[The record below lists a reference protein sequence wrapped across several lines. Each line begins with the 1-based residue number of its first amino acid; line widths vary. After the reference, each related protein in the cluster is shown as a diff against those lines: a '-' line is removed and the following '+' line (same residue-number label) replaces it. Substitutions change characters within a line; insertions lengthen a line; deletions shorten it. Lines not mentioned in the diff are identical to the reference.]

1 MNTIKLFIALA
12 LLSTV
17 LCADDYSD
25 VLKAIDA
32 MIAQEEQKKHFMA
45 HLSDIDHSHDAPLPH
60 DLAYSPEYSV
70 KDLTDGIAYVSALR
84 GAGKPKT
91 PIFTDKDKSDFAR
104 ADVPSQKLSQQE
116 GLHQTL
122 LQNTNLL
129 NNPQK
134 ENELKKSTLNSLI
147 EEEQHLQNPLH
158 DIPVFNTTQT
168 PKNFVLEC
176 TLDMENGVPC
186 PGGKCF
192 NGKCKPDQPCYDDC
206 CDSKKFALPDG
217 APCKGGNCLR
227 GRCRAFPLC
236 IGECCESSLPK
247 PNGTPCTQGHCFEGG
262 CVSDVGCVSGVCC
275 NTYTGRLFPK
285 GFPCHVSDC
294 QQKSF
299 CNGVSSYCPETA
311 PKEDGS
317 ICVGGTCNKGV
328 CALSGVVSTTNE
340 ICSSGVCCNN
350 STHTYK
356 PAGTPCSNNPCMT
369 GGACTGY
376 SSECSASF
384 KAVADG
390 TECPGGKC
398 SNGVCVAK
406 ATCSSTS
413 ECCKNGIMKPDYSVC
428 NHGRCFA
435 GECVI
440 DAPCVGECC
449 KPREGTAALQPR
461 PNGYPCNNNTQVCQ
475 EGFCMSVPI
484 CVGECCG
491 ASGAAENG
499 KTCGNNGK
507 CNNGICEEQKTCKEG
522 VCCNVQKGI
531 LRPKGFPCKAN
542 PCTKEMECTGTSEYC
557 PISVL
562 TVADGTPCPAGGKCF
577 GGNCV
582 LPPKNVPQCTDGPCC
597 DIKTMKFKPA
607 GIPCGNATCFEP
619 TYCTGSSQYCPATLN
634 TLPDGTVCK
643 LTEKPATDWK
653 CEKGVCIE
661 PPPLPQD
668 LVVDIDLTRNECH
681 VDSPCCNQAINRVR
695 PKGFVCSVAQ
705 NSCMKDT
712 YCDGET
718 AVCTPTILEDGAA
731 CPGGSCVHGFCI
743 KGIDPTD
750 QDAVHEVH
758 IHVVPKEKHELSPE
772 EAAIQALAEDD
783 DEEEDSDSMEELM
796 TIITKEAN
804 GEVTERSMRIPRN
817 ALEKAK
823 KKSLQMST
831 ESAKKNDSKSKT
843 REEQVE
849 AAARA
854 LIAQEKN
861 ATLAQNATLIQNATV
876 AQNATLVQ
884 NATVAQNATIA
895 KKPTA
900 DNNTLSKTLEAFS
913 VEVPMPR
920 LGEIDPLTGEIRI
933 ATSPRCSEGA
943 CCDLSR
949 GVYFSRGFQ
958 CDVPKNLCKVAAC
971 SGYSDK
977 CFTMNRPDGT
987 VCPGG
992 QCYEGEC
999 IAKCVG
1005 ECCDHQHMPRPDGV
1019 ACNENGFCF
1028 EGTCVH
1034 KCEDECCNE
1043 FGFAKED
1050 GASCTNG
1057 FCLEGKCLKTRDDM
1071 KQEAVEEAIAEGID
1085 PEDSQA
1091 MRGIITKL
1099 NKVKPHNMQEEWEKM
1114 MKKEEEEKRQ
1124 EKLEKMREENEE
1136 KERND
1141 KIEAAKSVSLKAVT
1155 DTAKANEETVERKN
1169 ALMKKLMIGMGIG
1182 VACLALIAIIVG
1194 IVASSRKQK
1203 QVQEQEE
1210 YYDKF

>member
-390 TECPGGKC
+390 TACTGGTC
-398 SNGVCVAK
+398 QNGVCIASTPVVAATPETVKLSELNQKQADDMDIALAELDAKISK
-406 ATCSSTS
+406 AKHRQELLEKAMKQHKVESNRRFLRSALDLTHKKLKSEYELARRSVYPYQITSTPEQLFDTGAHDFSVHEYVRQLAQEKHNFDKNLYSKSASILQSSTS
-413 ECCKNGIMKPDYSVC
+413 TKSTAFPFALVGGIVLI
-428 NHGRCFA
+428 
-435 GECVI
+435 VI
-440 DAPCVGECC
+440 
-449 KPREGTAALQPR
+449 AL
-461 PNGYPCNNNTQVCQ
+461 VLIV
-475 EGFCMSVPI
+475 FI
-484 CVGECCG
+484 F
-491 ASGAAENG
+491 
-499 KTCGNNGK
+499 KT
-507 CNNGICEEQKTCKEG
+507 
-522 VCCNVQKGI
+522 
-531 LRPKGFPCKAN
+531 
-542 PCTKEMECTGTSEYC
+542 
-557 PISVL
+557 
-562 TVADGTPCPAGGKCF
+562 AGGNKS
-577 GGNCV
+577 N
-582 LPPKNVPQCTDGPCC
+582 N
-597 DIKTMKFKPA
+597 
-607 GIPCGNATCFEP
+607 
-619 TYCTGSSQYCPATLN
+619 
-634 TLPDGTVCK
+634 
-643 LTEKPATDWK
+643 
-653 CEKGVCIE
+653 
-661 PPPLPQD
+661 
-668 LVVDIDLTRNECH
+668 H
-681 VDSPCCNQAINRVR
+681 
-695 PKGFVCSVAQ
+695 
-705 NSCMKDT
+705 KD
-712 YCDGET
+712 
-718 AVCTPTILEDGAA
+718 EDY
-731 CPGGSCVHGFCI
+731 
-743 KGIDPTD
+743 
-750 QDAVHEVH
+750 
-758 IHVVPKEKHELSPE
+758 
-772 EAAIQALAEDD
+772 
-783 DEEEDSDSMEELM
+783 
-796 TIITKEAN
+796 
-804 GEVTERSMRIPRN
+804 
-817 ALEKAK
+817 
-823 KKSLQMST
+823 
-831 ESAKKNDSKSKT
+831 
-843 REEQVE
+843 
-849 AAARA
+849 
-854 LIAQEKN
+854 
-861 ATLAQNATLIQNATV
+861 
-876 AQNATLVQ
+876 
-884 NATVAQNATIA
+884 
-895 KKPTA
+895 
-900 DNNTLSKTLEAFS
+900 DNF
-913 VEVPMPR
+913 
-920 LGEIDPLTGEIRI
+920 
-933 ATSPRCSEGA
+933 
-943 CCDLSR
+943 
-949 GVYFSRGFQ
+949 
-958 CDVPKNLCKVAAC
+958 
-971 SGYSDK
+971 
-977 CFTMNRPDGT
+977 
-987 VCPGG
+987 
-992 QCYEGEC
+992 
-999 IAKCVG
+999 
-1005 ECCDHQHMPRPDGV
+1005 
-1019 ACNENGFCF
+1019 
-1028 EGTCVH
+1028 
-1034 KCEDECCNE
+1034 
-1043 FGFAKED
+1043 
-1050 GASCTNG
+1050 
-1057 FCLEGKCLKTRDDM
+1057 
-1071 KQEAVEEAIAEGID
+1071 
-1085 PEDSQA
+1085 
-1091 MRGIITKL
+1091 
-1099 NKVKPHNMQEEWEKM
+1099 
-1114 MKKEEEEKRQ
+1114 
-1124 EKLEKMREENEE
+1124 
-1136 KERND
+1136 
-1141 KIEAAKSVSLKAVT
+1141 
-1155 DTAKANEETVERKN
+1155 
-1169 ALMKKLMIGMGIG
+1169 
-1182 VACLALIAIIVG
+1182 
-1194 IVASSRKQK
+1194 
-1203 QVQEQEE
+1203 
-1210 YYDKF
+1210 